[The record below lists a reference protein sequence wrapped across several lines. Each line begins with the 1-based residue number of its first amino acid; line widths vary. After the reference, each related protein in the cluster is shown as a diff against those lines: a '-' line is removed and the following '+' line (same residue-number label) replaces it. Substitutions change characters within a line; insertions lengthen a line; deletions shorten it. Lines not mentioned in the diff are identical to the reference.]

1 MNPWSLAAGLLL
13 VALLATACT
22 VDWRERRIPNAL
34 VAAGL
39 LAAFVWQALAPAG
52 NGLFDARQPGAV
64 GLGPAL
70 LAAALMLVAGLLLWK
85 LRLFGAGDAKLL
97 VAVAA
102 FNGPA
107 GVLPVLLATLLA
119 GGALALAGLA
129 HLGWRLRRGGASGPA
144 LGGFPAASVPLGGT
158 RLPYSLAIAAG
169 TGLAAALQ
177 RHAVLPF

>member
-39 LAAFVWQALAPAG
+39 LAGLAWQALAPAG
-52 NGLFDARQPGAV
+52 AGPFDADHPGAV
-64 GLGPAL
+64 GLG
-70 LAAALMLVAGLLLWK
+70 AASAGVALMLVATLVLWK
-85 LRLFGAGDAKLL
+85 ARLFGAGDAKLL

-102 FNGPA
+102 FGGPA
-107 GVLPVLLATLLA
+107 DTAPVLLATLLA
-119 GGALALAGLA
+119 GGLLALAGMV
-129 HLGWRLRRGGASGPA
+129 HIGWRLRGATPASSSGTPA
-144 LGGFPAASVPLGGT
+144 LHLLSAT

-169 TGLAAALQ
+169 TFVAAVA
-177 RHAVLPF
+177 RHGHWLPF